1 MVTGPKPS
9 EPSRRLSG
17 YPLTEPRSNAFADT
31 NARTKYSEDEKL
43 VILGLLADTELPRDA
58 LPYTEQFDKLKAA
71 FEKKFRA
78 TIKDVDFWR
87 MLSSIGKGGGLAK
100 KGGKKKAPRTPT
112 LTDDEQLEILRLLP
126 DGIGN
131 RDHLPYTPK
140 FDEMHKRFA
149 KLTGKKLD
157 KHEFWRGV
165 SRVAKLSRKPKP
177 VYETAPLGG
186 LDPELVTF
194 LERNNPWWRAQPMKE
209 PERFRRW
216 AFAEVVGRLQNKL
229 AKIVAIRGSRRVGK
243 SVLQAQL
250 VEELLL
256 IGRPDP
262 TNKPIDPSRIMYVQ
276 FDEAPGLGALGQP
289 IEAIV
294 RWYEDNI
301 LKQTLN
307 AATKAGKPAYLLLDE
322 VQNLPKWSSQ
332 LKILAD
338 HSDARMVVTGSSALR
353 IAAGQDNLA
362 GRMTTIELGPLR
374 LAEVAGIRGLR
385 DLPVYAPDAPLEEWK
400 KRDFWLGL
408 IAHGKKHAKL
418 RDEAFRFFSEFGG
431 YPLCHNK
438 AGIDANTLRQQVI
451 NEVITKTIQHDPG
464 HRPHAPAL
472 DSALIA
478 EVFKIAC
485 RYAGRS
491 VLPKRFAEE
500 IQAVLGSPVPHVKIT
515 DALSFLADSLLLY
528 RVSPL
533 EMNSKKGGH
542 PPKLCICDHF
552 VRNGILQET
561 VPLDPAALK
570 ECDNAVG
577 TQAGF
582 LIESVLGYFLKGIPG
597 VELSWFPERTKEPE
611 VDFVLTIGTSRI
623 PLEVKY
629 RRDAPGMAEVKGLES
644 FCAKSA
650 YAASFGVIVTQ
661 SAEGP
666 AGDCGLAIPASTF
679 LLLK

>member
-1 MVTGPKPS
+1 M
-9 EPSRRLSG
+9 
-17 YPLTEPRSNAFADT
+17 
-31 NARTKYSEDEKL
+31 
-43 VILGLLADTELPRDA
+43 PRDG
-58 LPYTEQFDKLKAA
+58 LPYTDQFDKLKIAY
-71 FEKKFRA
+71 EKKQKT

-87 MLSSIGKGGGLAK
+87 MMSSIGKGGGLSK
-100 KGGKKKAPRTPT
+100 QGGKKKAPRTPT

-131 RDHLPYTPK
+131 RDHLPYTAK

-177 VYETAPLGG
+177 VYETAPLGN
-186 LDPELVTF
+186 LDADLVRF
-194 LERNNPWWRAQPMKE
+194 LERNNPWWRAQPQPA

-262 TNKPIDPSRIMYVQ
+262 TNKPIDPSRILYVQ

-301 LKQTLN
+301 LKRTLN
-307 AATKAGKPAYLLLDE
+307 AATKAGQPAYLLLDE
-322 VQNLPKWSSQ
+322 VQNLPNWSVQ

-374 LAEVAGIRGLR
+374 LSEIAGIRALR

-400 KRDFWLGL
+400 KKDFWLGL

-418 RDEAFRFFSEFGG
+418 RDEAFRYFSEFGW
-431 YPLCHNK
+431 YPMCHNK
-438 AGIDANTLRQQVI
+438 AGVDANTLRQQVI

-491 VLPKRFAEE
+491 VLPKRFADE
-500 IQAVLGSPVPHVKIT
+500 IHTVLGSPVPHAKIT

-528 RVSPL
+528 NVQPL
-533 EMNSKKGGH
+533 EMLSKKQTH

-552 VRNGILQET
+552 VRDGVLQET
-561 VPLDPAALK
+561 VPLDPLSLK
-570 ECDNAVG
+570 GCNEAVA
-577 TQAGF
+577 TQVGF
-582 LIESVLGYFLKGIPG
+582 VIESVLGYFLKGVPG

-611 VDFVLTIGTSRI
+611 VDFVLTIGTGRI

-629 RRDAPGMAEVKGLES
+629 RRDTPGKAEVAGLES
-644 FCAKSA
+644 FCAKPA
-650 YAASFGVIVTQ
+650 YAASFGLIVTQ

-666 AGDCGLAIPASTF
+666 VGNCALAVPASTF

>member
-1 MVTGPKPS
+1 M
-9 EPSRRLSG
+9 
-17 YPLTEPRSNAFADT
+17 
-31 NARTKYSEDEKL
+31 
-43 VILGLLADTELPRDA
+43 PRDA
-58 LPYTEQFDKLKAA
+58 LPYTDHFDKLKAA
-71 FEKKFRA
+71 YEKKQKT

-87 MLSSIGKGGGLAK
+87 KLSSIGKGGGLAQ
-100 KGGKKKAPRTPT
+100 KGGKKKAPRTPA

-131 RDHLPYTPK
+131 RDHLPYTAK
-140 FDEMHKRFA
+140 FDEMHRRFA

-165 SRVAKLSRKPKP
+165 SRVAKLSTKPRP
-177 VYETAPLGG
+177 VYETVPLGN
-186 LDPELVTF
+186 LDTQTVAF
-194 LERNNPWWRAQPMKE
+194 LERNNPWWRGNVVRSTDE
-209 PERFRRW
+209 YRRW
-216 AFAEVVGRLQNKL
+216 AFFEVVQRLHWKL
-229 AKIVAIRGSRRVGK
+229 ARMVVVRGSRRVGK
-243 SVLQAQL
+243 SVIVRQL
-250 VEELLL
+250 IEELRLFGL
-256 IGRPDP
+256 RGNGR
-262 TNKPIDPSRIMYVQ
+262 SRVAPARILSVQ
-276 FDEAPGLGALGQP
+276 FDDAPWLKSLPNP
-289 IEAIV
+289 IESIV
-294 RWYEDNI
+294 RWYEDCI
-301 LKQTLN
+301 LKMTLN
-307 AATKAGKPAYLLLDE
+307 EAARINKPAFLLFDE
-322 VQNLPKWSSQ
+322 VQNLDHWSVE
-332 LKILAD
+332 LKIIAD
-338 HSDARMVVTGSSALR
+338 HSDANMIITGSSALR

-374 LAEVAGIRGLR
+374 LSEIAGIRELG

-400 KRDFWLGL
+400 KKDFWLGL

-418 RDEAFRFFSEFGG
+418 RDEAFRYFSEFGG

-438 AGIDANTLRQQVI
+438 AGIDANTLRQQLI

-500 IQAVLGSPVPHVKIT
+500 IQAVLGSPVPHAKIT

-528 RVSPL
+528 QVEPL
-533 EMNSKKGGH
+533 EMNGKRGGH

-552 VRNGILQET
+552 VRDGVLEET
-561 VPLDPAALK
+561 VPLHPAALRDR
-570 ECDNAVG
+570 DNAVW

-582 LIESVLGYFLKGIPG
+582 IIESVLGYFLKGIPG
-597 VELSWFPERTKEPE
+597 VGLRWFPERTKEPE
-611 VDFVLTIGTSRI
+611 VDFVLAIGSRRI

-629 RRDAPGMAEVKGLES
+629 RRGTPGNAEVAGIES
-644 FCAKSA
+644 FCARPA
-650 YAASFGVIVTQ
+650 YEASFGLIVTQ

-666 AGDCGLAIPASTF
+666 IGNSALAVPASTF

>member
-1 MVTGPKPS
+1 M
-9 EPSRRLSG
+9 
-17 YPLTEPRSNAFADT
+17 
-31 NARTKYSEDEKL
+31 
-43 VILGLLADTELPRDA
+43 
-58 LPYTEQFDKLKAA
+58 
-71 FEKKFRA
+71 
-78 TIKDVDFWR
+78 
-87 MLSSIGKGGGLAK
+87 
-100 KGGKKKAPRTPT
+100 
-112 LTDDEQLEILRLLP
+112 
-126 DGIGN
+126 
-131 RDHLPYTPK
+131 
-140 FDEMHKRFA
+140 
-149 KLTGKKLD
+149 
-157 KHEFWRGV
+157 
-165 SRVAKLSRKPKP
+165 
-177 VYETAPLGG
+177 
-186 LDPELVTF
+186 
-194 LERNNPWWRAQPMKE
+194 
-209 PERFRRW
+209 
-216 AFAEVVGRLQNKL
+216 
-229 AKIVAIRGSRRVGK
+229 
-243 SVLQAQL
+243 
-250 VEELLL
+250 
-256 IGRPDP
+256 
-262 TNKPIDPSRIMYVQ
+262 
-276 FDEAPGLGALGQP
+276 
-289 IEAIV
+289 
-294 RWYEDNI
+294 
-301 LKQTLN
+301 
-307 AATKAGKPAYLLLDE
+307 
-322 VQNLPKWSSQ
+322 
-332 LKILAD
+332 
-338 HSDARMVVTGSSALR
+338 
-353 IAAGQDNLA
+353 
-362 GRMTTIELGPLR
+362 IELGPLR

-491 VLPKRFAEE
+491 VLPRRFAEE

-515 DALSFLADSLLLY
+515 NALTFLADSLLLY

-533 EMNSKKGGH
+533 EMNSRRGGH

-570 ECDNAVG
+570 QCDNAVG

-582 LIESVLGYFLKGIPG
+582 LIESILGYFLKGIPG
-597 VELSWFPERTKEPE
+597 VELSWFPVRTKEPE

-629 RRDAPGMAEVKGLES
+629 RRDTPGMAEVKGLES
-644 FCAKSA
+644 FCAKPA
-650 YAASFGVIVTQ
+650 YAASFGVLVTQ
-661 SAEGP
+661 NAEGP
-666 AGDCGLAIPASTF
+666 IGDCALAVPASTF

>member
-9 EPSRRLSG
+9 EPARRLSG

-31 NARTKYSEDEKL
+31 NARTKHSEDEKL
-43 VILGLLADTELPRDA
+43 AILGLLADTELPRDA

-71 FEKKFRA
+71 YEKKFRA

-87 MLSSIGKGGGLAK
+87 MMSSIGKGGGLAK

-126 DGIGN
+126 DGIGT
-131 RDHLPYTPK
+131 RDRLPYTPK
-140 FDEMHKRFA
+140 FEEMHKRFA

-165 SRVAKLSRKPKP
+165 SRVAKLSKKPKP
-177 VYETAPLGG
+177 IYETIPLGN
-186 LDPELVTF
+186 LDAQTVAF
-194 LERNNPWWRAQPMKE
+194 LERNNPWWRGNAVRSLDE
-209 PERFRRW
+209 YRRW
-216 AFAEVVGRLQNKL
+216 AFAEVIRRLRSKL
-229 AKIVAIRGSRRVGK
+229 ARIVVIRGSRRVGK
-243 SVLQAQL
+243 SVIVRQL
-250 VEELLL
+250 IEELRFFGLR
-256 IGRPDP
+256 GDARRPVAP
-262 TNKPIDPSRIMYVQ
+262 ARILAVQ
-276 FDEAPGLGALGQP
+276 FDDAPWLKNLPDP
-289 IEAIV
+289 IESIV

-301 LKQTLN
+301 LKMTLN
-307 AATKAGKPAYLLLDE
+307 EASRRGKPAYLLFDE
-322 VQNLPKWSSQ
+322 VQNLDHWSVE
-332 LKILAD
+332 LKIIAD
-338 HSDARMVVTGSSALR
+338 HSDANIVVTGSSALR

-362 GRMTTIELGPLR
+362 GRMTVTDLGPLR
-374 LAEVAGIRGLR
+374 LSEVAGIRALGN
-385 DLPVYAPDAPLEEWK
+385 LPVYAPDAPLEEWK

-438 AGIDANTLRQQVI
+438 AGIDANTLRHQVI

-491 VLPKRFAEE
+491 VAPKRFAEE
-500 IQAVLGSPVPHVKIT
+500 IQAVLGTPVAHAKIT

-528 RVSPL
+528 HVPPL
-533 EMNSKKGGH
+533 EMLGKKGGH

-629 RRDAPGMAEVKGLES
+629 RRDTPGIAEVKGLES
-644 FCAKSA
+644 FCANSA

-666 AGDCGLAIPASTF
+666 AGDCALAVPASTF